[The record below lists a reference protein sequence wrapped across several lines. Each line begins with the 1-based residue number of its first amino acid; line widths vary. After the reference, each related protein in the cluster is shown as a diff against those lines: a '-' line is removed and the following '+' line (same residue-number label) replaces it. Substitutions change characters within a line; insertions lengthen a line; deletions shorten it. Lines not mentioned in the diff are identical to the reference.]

1 MPDISTTYMG
11 LKLKSPIMASSS
23 GLTSTL
29 EDIKAI
35 EKAGAGA
42 VVLKSLFE
50 EEIVTEL
57 EREMNKMHS
66 ENYLYPET
74 MDYYDTFDVHDTL
87 SNYLKLIS
95 DCKKEVKI
103 PVIASINCITPHNW
117 PYFAKSLE
125 DAGADALELNIYALP
140 SDTERTGQEQEQLYF
155 DVIKAVKEVVSI
167 PVAIKISHYFSNL
180 ANILKRF
187 SETGIDGIV
196 LFNRFYSPDI
206 DTDSLEVIPTNIFS
220 HEKDYIMPLRWIGIV
235 SGRVDCD
242 LSATTGIHES
252 RTIIKMLLAGA
263 QTVQLASTLYQ
274 NGIETIERY
283 NREITNWM
291 QRKNFESIDQFRGLL
306 NQSNVS
312 NPAGYLRVQFM
323 KQFSEYTVG

>member
-1 MPDISTTYMG
+1 MPDISTTYLG
-11 LKLKSPIMASSS
+11 LQLKSPIMASSS
-23 GLTSTL
+23 GLTSSL

-42 VVLKSLFE
+42 IVLKSLFE

-103 PVIASINCITPHNW
+103 PIIASINCVTPHNW
-117 PYFAKSLE
+117 PYFAKSLQ
-125 DAGADALELNIYALP
+125 DAGADAIELNIFALP
-140 SDTERTGQEQEQLYF
+140 SDTERSGPEHEQLYF
-155 DVIKAVKEVVSI
+155 DIIKAVKAEVSI
-167 PVAIKISHYFSNL
+167 PISIKISHYFSNL
-180 ANILKRF
+180 ANMIKRL
-187 SETGIDGIV
+187 SETGIDGMV

-206 DTDSLEVIPTNIFS
+206 DVDNLEVIPTNIFS
-220 HEKDYIMPLRWIGIV
+220 NDKDYVMPLRWIAIS
-235 SGRVDCD
+235 SGRVQCD

-252 RTIIKMLLAGA
+252 RTVVKMILAGA
-263 QTVQLASTLYQ
+263 KTVQIASTLYK
-274 NGIETIERY
+274 NGVECIERY
-283 NREITNWM
+283 NREIEKWM
-291 QRKNFESIDQFRGLL
+291 RLKNFDSIEQFRGML
-306 NQSNVS
+306 NQSKVD

-323 KQFSEYTVG
+323 KQFSEYSVQ